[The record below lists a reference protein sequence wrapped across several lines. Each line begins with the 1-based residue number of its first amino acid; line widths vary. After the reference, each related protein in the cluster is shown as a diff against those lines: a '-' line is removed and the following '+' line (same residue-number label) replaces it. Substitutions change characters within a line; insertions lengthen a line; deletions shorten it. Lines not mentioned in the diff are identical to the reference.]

1 MVDINEKLLDFLHKS
16 PTCFHAID
24 EIKKILVKQ
33 GYRELSEA
41 DSWNLEIDGRYFTVR
56 NQSSIIAFRIP
67 TTDYKG
73 YMIGAAHSDSPT
85 FKVKENPEI
94 VGNGVVKL
102 NVEKYGGMLCAP
114 WFDRPLSV
122 AGRVIVKEN
131 GKLVTKLVRVDKDL
145 LVIPNLAIHM
155 NREANTNATYNA
167 QVDMLPVFGTED
179 AKGKFMEVV
188 AESICVKVEDILSHD
203 LYLYTREKGTVWG
216 YQNEFVSAGHL
227 DDLQCAFGCL
237 YGFLGANDSE
247 SIPVVAIFD
256 NEEVGSGT
264 KQGADSTFLEDTL
277 ERIAL
282 SCGKNPEE
290 AKRAIASSFMV
301 SADNAHAVHPNHVE
315 KADPIN
321 RPQMNKGIVI
331 KYNANQKYTTDAVSA
346 AVFKEVCAAVNV
358 PVQTF
363 TNRSDMAGGS
373 TLGNISNA
381 HVSLNTV
388 DIGLAQLAMHLMKQ
402 QVQRIQSIL
411 QKQCHIS
418 SPSLQKMKGKACSH
432 FVNQNHN
439 EQVFGGEGLFFGY
452 GLLEKIIMHTILK

>member
-33 GYRELSEA
+33 GYHELSEA
-41 DSWNLEIDGRYFTVR
+41 DCWNLEIDGRYFTVR

-179 AKGKFMEVV
+179 SKGKFMEVV
-188 AESICVKVEDILSHD
+188 AESIGVKAEDILSHD

-227 DDLQCAFGCL
+227 DDLQCAFGSL
-237 YGFLGANDSE
+237 YGFLGASDSE

-264 KQGADSTFLEDTL
+264 KQGADSNFLEDTL

-282 SCGKNPEE
+282 SCGKKPEE

-301 SADNAHAVHPNHVE
+301 SADNAHAVHPNHV
-315 KADPIN
+315 
-321 RPQMNKGIVI
+321 
-331 KYNANQKYTTDAVSA
+331 
-346 AVFKEVCAAVNV
+346 
-358 PVQTF
+358 
-363 TNRSDMAGGS
+363 
-373 TLGNISNA
+373 
-381 HVSLNTV
+381 
-388 DIGLAQLAMHLMKQ
+388 
-402 QVQRIQSIL
+402 
-411 QKQCHIS
+411 
-418 SPSLQKMKGKACSH
+418 
-432 FVNQNHN
+432 
-439 EQVFGGEGLFFGY
+439 
-452 GLLEKIIMHTILK
+452 